1 MSITIN
7 GTTGIAGVDGTAAAP
22 SVQGADSNTGVFFPA
37 ADTVAVTTGG
47 SERLRVDSS
56 GNVGIGTS
64 SPSKKLHLAGTA
76 GSSAI
81 LLAKTDSGA
90 STLGQIGF
98 STVNGTV
105 AGIDATAV
113 TDSNNGALRFWT
125 TGGSPQSDVTSLTE
139 RLRVDASGNVMLGT
153 TDTTLYNNT
162 SGTGVCYRA
171 GSSFDILSASDNAL
185 ILNRAGSDG
194 GIAEFRKGGTIVGS
208 ISVTTTATAY
218 NTSSDYRLKENVQPM
233 VGAMDKIALLNPVTY
248 NWKSDGSDGQ
258 GFIAHE
264 LQAVVPD
271 CVSGDK
277 DAVDANGN
285 PKHQG
290 VDTSFLVATLV
301 KGMQEQQAIITALT
315 ARIAALEA
323 K

>member
-1 MSITIN
+1 MFMETSQLTL
-7 GTTGIAGVDGTAAAP
+7 GCPTTGAFTFKHFN
-22 SVQGADSNTGVFFPA
+22 ADS
-37 ADTVAVTTGG
+37 
-47 SERLRVDSS
+47 
-56 GNVGIGTS
+56 TS
-64 SPSKKLHLAGTA
+64 
-76 GSSAI
+76 
-81 LLAKTDSGA
+81 
-90 STLGQIGF
+90 
-98 STVNGTV
+98 
-105 AGIDATAV
+105 
-113 TDSNNGALRFWT
+113 
-125 TGGSPQSDVTSLTE
+125 TE
-139 RLRVDASGNVMLGT
+139 RMRIDASGNVMLGT

-171 GSSFDILSASDNAL
+171 GASFDILSASDNAL
-185 ILNRAGSDG
+185 ILNRHGSNG

-233 VGAMDKIALLNPVTY
+233 VGALDKIALLNPVTY

-264 LQAVVPD
+264 LQAIVPD
-271 CVSGDK
+271 CVSGEK
-277 DAVDANGN
+277 DAVDDEGN

-301 KGMQEQQAIITALT
+301 KGMQEQQAIIAALT